1 MAKLQGFSFY
11 VDLPEEIKGTP
22 QVRNIVDNFDLHG
35 DLVSLRRISG
45 ESNADYKLR
54 LWDASVHPGGPLYE
68 GVVNGIA
75 REFGL
80 LRVPAITIDIKKA
93 SDGSPIALSPR
104 VDILANR
111 VVLYSDWRPDGTAV
125 IDREIRFYQLSDSG
139 YYLDDL
145 ATEINKSEYFSAAL
159 DAEIRPNTITATIVR
174 KTSNLIVRSE
184 HIRGDKFTQLENSYI
199 VRGSVT
205 FIEKD
210 VFDVEVSGVPAAEGE
225 YSIGYSNGEIMSFV
239 LPSGRGYCAY
249 MAASFPMKVDVVP
262 VQIFTFQDD
271 DFQYELFEKKELD
284 SGELINALPNV
295 EGSEIYHQLF
305 KETEVF
311 WGK

>member
-11 VDLPEEIKGTP
+11 IELPNEISGAPK
-22 QVRNIVDNFDLHG
+22 VRNIVDSFDLHG
-35 DLVSLRRISG
+35 DMVGLHRING
-45 ESNADYKLR
+45 ENNADYKLR
-54 LWDASVHPGGPLYE
+54 LWDASVHLAGPLYD

-80 LRVPAITIDIKKA
+80 LRAPAITIDIKK
-93 SDGSPIALSPR
+93 GSSGAPVAPSPR

-111 VVLYSDWRPDGTAV
+111 IVLYSDWRPDGTAV
-125 IDREIRFYQLSDSG
+125 VDREIRTYQLDDDG

-145 ATEINKSEYFSAAL
+145 ATKINESNYFSATL
-159 DAEIRPNTITATIVR
+159 DAEIRPNTITSTLVR

-184 HIRGDKFTQLENSYI
+184 HIRGDKLTQLINPYI
-199 VRGSVT
+199 VRNSVT

-210 VFDVEVSGVPAAEGE
+210 IFDVEVTGTPAEAGQ
-225 YSIGYSNGEIMSFV
+225 YAVDYTNGEIMVFT
-239 LPSGRGYCAY
+239 LPSGHGYCSY
-249 MAASFPMKVDVVP
+249 MAANFPMEVDAVP
-262 VQIFTFQDD
+262 IQVFTFQDD